1 MLKVNGAILEMSGAL
16 SKDGV
21 APALTTLSMDKSPMT
36 DTSSTTVP
44 VLRCVDCGTLDSG
57 PRDLC
62 PKCFGALAPV
72 SVAGDGT
79 LMSWTMIRRPPAAFR
94 AEGTY
99 AVALVKL
106 DAGCQITGRLA
117 NPDEHATPGKRVTA
131 TGHKDTVTIFTAG

>member
-1 MLKVNGAILEMSGAL
+1 MTTSPSESAT
-16 SKDGV
+16 V
-21 APALTTLSMDKSPMT
+21 A
-36 DTSSTTVP
+36 
-44 VLRCVDCGTLDSG
+44 VLRCADCGQLDAG

-62 PKCFGALAPV
+62 PKCFGKLQPAT
-72 SVAGDGT
+72 VAGDGT

-117 NPDEHATPGKRVTA
+117 NPDEQATPGKRVRA
-131 TGHKDTVTIFTAG
+131 TSHTDTVTTFTAL